1 MNEIFRKSGVWR
13 KMKNR
18 EAAESEALLRDH
30 EFWCVG
36 ASGRFL
42 RRKNGEDKVWTL
54 RDGAGSLSALVMQCG
69 QTIMPVLCGLKDI
82 PPPKFLS
89 GFLAPVPVH
98 SVQGLRNEAI
108 TFENA
113 LARMGRETAE
123 NIDYD
128 LMYTNRSPNAACFA
142 SGPAGLVIRKAEFTD
157 LEGLAVLQTGYEQ
170 EEVRPK
176 GTETDPLVSRLNMS
190 QILGREQV
198 MTAELGGFL
207 VGKINTSAVSF
218 TRFQVGGV
226 YVHPDFRS
234 LGIGLRMTAVFIHSL
249 IAQGKGVTL
258 FVRKA
263 NPAARRIYQRLGFS
277 FAGDYRISYY

>member
-1 MNEIFRKSGVWR
+1 MNDFFRKSQSWR

-18 EAAESEALLRDH
+18 DAAEAEAMLRDY

-42 RRKNGEDKVWTL
+42 RRKKGEDKVWTL
-54 RDGAGSLSALVMQCG
+54 RDGPGNLSALVMQCG
-69 QTIMPVLCGLKDI
+69 QTILPVLCGLKEI
-82 PPPKFLS
+82 PLPKFLG
-89 GFLAPVPVH
+89 GFFAPIRVH
-98 SVQGLRNEAI
+98 SVQGMHNEAV

-113 LARMGRETAE
+113 LARMGKKTSE

-128 LMYTNRSPNAACFA
+128 LMYINRSPNAACFG
-142 SGPAGLVIRKAEFTD
+142 SGPAGLVLRKAEFTD
-157 LEGLAVLQTGYEQ
+157 LDGLAVLQAGYEQ

-176 GTETDPLVSRLNMS
+176 GTETNPLVSRLNMK
-190 QILGREQV
+190 QLLGREQV
-198 MTAELGGFL
+198 LTAELGGML

-226 YVHPDFRS
+226 YVHPDFRG
-234 LGIGLRMTAVFIHSL
+234 LGIGLRMTAAFVQSL
-249 IAQGKGVTL
+249 VEQGKGVTL
-258 FVRKA
+258 FVKKA
-263 NPAARRIYQRLGFS
+263 NLTARRIYQRLGFL